1 MREENRVAIYE
12 FEGKR
17 PVIGNS
23 SFIHPQA
30 VVIGEV
36 EIGEHCYVG
45 AGAVVRGDYGKIVVG
60 SGSNIQENSTV
71 HSEPDTIAILE
82 ENVLIGHAAIVHG
95 PCLIKRNA
103 TIGMGS
109 IVSSRTEIGEE
120 SLLAAGSVLPPGKTV
135 PSRKVAMGNPARVVK
150 DVDDYNLVYNQ
161 VAVKLYQDLAERC
174 IKGLKLIEE

>member
-1 MREENRVAIYE
+1 LAIYE

-17 PVIGNS
+17 PIIGVS

-36 EIGEHCYVG
+36 EIGDNCYIG

-60 SGSNIQENSTV
+60 SGSNIQENCTL

-82 ENVLIGHAAIVHG
+82 ENVLVGHAAIVHG
-95 PCLIKRNA
+95 PCLIKHNA

-109 IVSSRTEIGEE
+109 IVSSNTEVGEE
-120 SLLAAGSVLPPGKTV
+120 SLLAAGSILPPGKSV
-135 PSRKVAMGNPARVVK
+135 PPRKIAMGNPARVVK
-150 DVDDYNLVYNQ
+150 DMYDYNLVYNQ
-161 VAVKLYQDLAERC
+161 VAVKLYQDLAQRC
-174 IKGLKLIEE
+174 TNGLKLIEE